1 MLNTKLISKIFGSL
15 LLIEA
20 LLMSC
25 SLGVALYYGGSDVM
39 PFTWSVVVLIAA
51 GVAFR
56 LLGLKASNA
65 LSRRD
70 AYFVVTTVWVLFTIF
85 GMMPFLIGGYL
96 HSVTDAFFET
106 ISGFTTTGATIIDYP
121 ERLPR
126 GLLFW
131 RSITQWIGGLGIV
144 FFTIAILPSF
154 VGGSTRVFAAEPQV
168 RSSPSSTPSSARE
181 PNGFG
186 RSMSC

>member
-106 ISGFTTTGATIIDYP
+106 ISGFTTTGATIID
-121 ERLPR
+121 
-126 GLLFW
+126 
-131 RSITQWIGGLGIV
+131 
-144 FFTIAILPSF
+144 
-154 VGGSTRVFAAEPQV
+154 
-168 RSSPSSTPSSARE
+168 
-181 PNGFG
+181 
-186 RSMSC
+186 

>member
-1 MLNTKLISKIFGSL
+1 M
-15 LLIEA
+15 
-20 LLMSC
+20 
-25 SLGVALYYGGSDVM
+25 
-39 PFTWSVVVLIAA
+39 LIAA

-144 FFTIAILPSF
+144 FIHLAPVLVDPHASLLP
-154 VGGSTRVFAAEPQV
+154 RPQA
-168 RSSPSSTPSSARE
+168 RLSPSSTPSSARE